1 MLELIAA
8 AFVLSI
14 DNVRL
19 AGALGVF
26 ESSARRWCCLAV
38 LMAVVESMFPLIGAA
53 AAPIWV
59 ARLASLDWLG
69 PLALMVTVILFL
81 LGVVWTPLPRAG
93 WMLYTLPILFGLDNL
108 LAGAALGL
116 PGNRGIMDSLFVGL
130 LSGAVSLVTMVAVGR
145 GAALLTPRWA
155 VAQFVVV
162 VTLGLSFFVLP

>member
-1 MLELIAA
+1 VLELIAA

-19 AGALGVF
+19 AGALGVL

-53 AAPIWV
+53 AAPIWATRV
-59 ARLASLDWLG
+59 ASLAWLG
-69 PLALMVTVILFL
+69 ALALLVTATLFL
-81 LGVVWTPLPRAG
+81 VGVVGKPLPRAG
-93 WMLYTLPILFGLDNL
+93 WMIYTLPILFGLDNL

-116 PGNRGIMDSLFVGL
+116 PGTRGMLDSLFVGL

-145 GAALLTPRWA
+145 GAALLAPRLA
-155 VAQFVVV
+155 TVQLIVV